1 MSAPAEPT
9 VQRMVEIGFDRL
21 RAHLLNQAE
30 LIFLE
35 ALSREPDHA
44 AARRLV
50 GVARCKMGRFLEGLA
65 DLRVA
70 TNLAPELEVA
80 WNDLAVALR
89 ETGDATAATD
99 AHDRAAAIRARDP
112 AAGPL
117 PTLAALA
124 FATDRAI
131 HRFELGDYPYVA
143 TIRHGGGRPSHPK
156 LTTILEGGRGGYEGL
171 IDEMAELGDHLGAIP
186 MGGDGTESHP
196 YWLNAWCPP
205 LDGMAITA
213 MLKRHAPRLFV
224 EVGSGVS
231 TKFARRAIRRLGL
244 TTRIVSIDP
253 EPRNEVDK
261 LCDQV
266 IRKPL
271 EHCDPAMFDVLQAG
285 DIVFLDSS
293 HRAFQGSDVTVF
305 FLEILPRL
313 KPGVIVQ
320 VHDIYLPDD
329 YISGHVDRMWNEQ
342 YLLATA
348 LLFGEAFEVLFPA
361 WWAGRDPALR
371 ARITETVCIG
381 PLAGLDP
388 YGASFWMRRRG

>member
-1 MSAPAEPT
+1 
-9 VQRMVEIGFDRL
+9 
-21 RAHLLNQAE
+21 
-30 LIFLE
+30 
-35 ALSREPDHA
+35 
-44 AARRLV
+44 
-50 GVARCKMGRFLEGLA
+50 MGRFLEGLA

-171 IDEMAELGDHLGAIP
+171 IDEIAELGDHLGAIP

-231 TKFARRAIRRLGL
+231 TKFARRAIRRLGM